1 MHFCEIY
8 VCYHLCSKRYLLIGT
23 HYVTTV
29 SQDSGTLVPTD
40 RPTELQIPTVNI
52 NADYKSGP
60 LDFFFRATIISNYN
74 AWIEFLICFQDQ
86 DLMFL

>member
-1 MHFCEIY
+1 MLPSQFWEIPT
-8 VCYHLCSKRYLLIGT
+8 HRYTLR
-23 HYVTTV
+23 HYSV
-29 SQDSGTLVPTD
+29 SGTLVPTD